1 MGRVGSRLSA
11 EAQRVSADMAVCMT
25 GLWELGL
32 SRRSEE
38 AKGVRGARAPSL
50 LAAAAACVWALAAH
64 QPSPTTS
71 RPDDATLSVPDRCRA
86 GVHGRLGMEP
96 VTFRNADAAKL
107 PGGALP
113 SGHSGARDPPRFYRA
128 ERMEC

>member
-1 MGRVGSRLSA
+1 
-11 EAQRVSADMAVCMT
+11 MAVCMT

-71 RPDDATLSVPDRCRA
+71 RPDYATLFVPDPVPRRGPRAPWHGASDFQKCQCRQTARGRAALWTQRCE
-86 GVHGRLGMEP
+86 GP
-96 VTFRNADAAKL
+96 AAF
-107 PGGALP
+107 LP
-113 SGHSGARDPPRFYRA
+113 SRENGVLGTGPGHAW
-128 ERMEC
+128 